1 MELVFVLAKV
11 FFQVLFINF
20 FKVMKIVRAFR
31 IDTFV
36 DDKVFSILLAGQ
48 RVITMGTAQGG
59 ELREAV
65 FLRRK
70 VGIANFAFDL
80 SFLAIIAVKVRL
92 GRIAERTGAV
102 IGDVAFFTSGN
113 RFDLH
118 VIPVFEVRDEESPVP
133 FMMMDF
139 DLGEFIRF
147 ELLVLRRMRIIKSPL
162 FEGDISADKLN

>member
-92 GRIAERTGAV
+92 GRIAERAGAV
-102 IGDVAFFTSGN
+102 IGDVAFLTPCNG
-113 RFDLH
+113 FDLY
-118 VIPVFEVRDEESPVP
+118 VIAVFKVRDQQTPVP
-133 FMMMDF
+133 FVVKIF
-139 DLGEFIRF
+139 DLRELIGFEF
-147 ELLVLRRMRIIKSPL
+147 LVLGR
-162 FEGDISADKLN
+162 A

>member
-92 GRIAERTGAV
+92 GRIAERAGAV
-102 IGDVAFFTSGN
+102 IGDVAFLTPCNG
-113 RFDLH
+113 FDLY
-118 VIPVFEVRDEESPVP
+118 VIAVFKVRDQQTPVP
-133 FMMMDF
+133 FVVKIF
-139 DLGEFIRF
+139 DLRELIGFEF
-147 ELLVLRRMRIIKSPL
+147 LVLGRV
-162 FEGDISADKLN
+162 